1 MLRTTTVLIFAFL
14 YFRWTEGLIS
24 AAKAVGLGAKL
35 LVDAADKV
43 VLGSGKFEEIMA
55 ASQVRAVFFYAE
67 HLFNRPFPS
76 YSSTNN
82 VCLGC
87 IFGQNPSL

>member
-1 MLRTTTVLIFAFL
+1 MLIFAFL

-76 YSSTNN
+76 LSSS
-82 VCLGC
+82 VRPLPY
-87 IFGQNPSL
+87 FFL